1 MDIEEIKRRKAAARA
16 RQRRR
21 RVVVAVVACAAVIA
35 LVAVGY
41 VKLRPHRSGPQAS
54 TPVAQATQA
63 AQHTAASATATAA
76 SAVET
81 LTPAPTPTPK
91 LSPTPQKTFVAAKP
105 HIVAD
110 YIPFGAKRRQQMAE
124 YSQRRYGDSS
134 IVLHPKVIVIHYTAG
149 GTAASVHDL
158 FASNTPNG
166 GELPGVVSHFIVDKD
181 GTIYQELPLDIRGR
195 HAIGLNHVAI
205 GIEFVQEDGSGPE
218 WADQQILHRK
228 KQMAGGLA
236 LVAWLQAKYGIQDR
250 DVIGHASAND
260 SRYFKDLAGKT
271 NDHGDWLGGD
281 AAQFRKALR
290 KLRGE

>member
-16 RQRRR
+16 RKKRRR
-21 RVVVAVVACAAVIA
+21 AVVAAVACAAMVA

-41 VKLRPHRSGPQAS
+41 VKLRPHQGEPQAS
-54 TPVAQATQA
+54 TPVARATQA
-63 AQHTAASATATAA
+63 VQQTPGASATATVA

-81 LTPAPTPTPK
+81 LTPAPTPK
-91 LSPTPQKTFVAAKP
+91 PTPTPHKTFVAAKP

-110 YIPFGAKRRQQMAE
+110 FIPFGAKRRQQMAE

-134 IVLHPKVIVIHYTAG
+134 IVLRPKVIVLHYTAG

-166 GELPGVVSHFIVDKD
+166 GELPGVVAHFIVDKD
-181 GTIYQELPLDIRGR
+181 GTVYQELPLDIRGR
-195 HAIGLNHVAI
+195 HAIGLNQVAI

-218 WADQQILHRK
+218 WADQQILDRK

-236 LVAWLQAKYGIQDR
+236 LVAWLQAKFGIQDR

-290 KLRGE
+290 KQRGE